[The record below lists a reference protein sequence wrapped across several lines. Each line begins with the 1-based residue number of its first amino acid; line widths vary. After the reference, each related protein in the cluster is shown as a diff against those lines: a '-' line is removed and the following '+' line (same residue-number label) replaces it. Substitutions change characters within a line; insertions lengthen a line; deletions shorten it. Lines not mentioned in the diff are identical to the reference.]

1 MKYCI
6 LLFYISYPKK
16 NIIYGPSWDKFLA
29 PPLHS
34 WCSSLSL
41 ELLGK
46 SLWSLG
52 SIPNLCLTYLRRCLS
67 SDLDYSRSRPK
78 PKTQL
83 YNLDPWPHI
92 TYTLIFTT
100 FYYYYTLYSYLSI
113 WPLYLTNEFK
123 SSVSLFL
130 LYSILHQ

>member
-1 MKYCI
+1 MYIII
-6 LLFYISYPKK
+6 LHFIPKK
-16 NIIYGPSWDKFLA
+16 KKIIYGPSRDKFLA
-29 PPLHS
+29 PPLRS

-41 ELLGK
+41 EFLGK

-52 SIPNLCLTYLRRCLS
+52 SISDLCLTYLRRCFSL
-67 SDLDYSRSRPK
+67 DLDYSRSRPK

-83 YNLDPWPHI
+83 YDLGPWPHI

-123 SSVSLFL
+123 SFVLLFL